1 MVPLFYNKVF
11 SDHTSMQ
18 YTYADLPFVC
28 PPSGRKH
35 PGARLTSGSSIS
47 LNLGE
52 VLRGDRITVS
62 DYELP
67 MAEDQEVRYLC
78 SHKVDAKAV
87 AWGQQLVKDRYLV
100 EWIVDNLPGA
110 TSFVTTDKSRK
121 YYSAGWKLGYEEFDR
136 EIMKPRFYLNNHVT
150 MVFRYRRAPGK
161 AGDRGKKVIVGFE
174 VYPKSIEAGNRNLTT
189 GVPYDLS
196 DIEKPME
203 LTLISNVTNSDGT
216 YTATEDRELIIP
228 FTYSVYWRE
237 DENVEWKSRW
247 DMYFV
252 HDDENA
258 TVHWLAIVNAFV
270 ILGRLTAVVGV
281 IFTRTIRG
289 DIKGFTETPSLE
301 EGKMKQIRSR
311 QGLRSPRKSIDKSS
325 LLDPIDPADDDL
337 SSDDEG
343 GEDASGWKLLK
354 QDVFRPPAYGPLL
367 APLVGSGTQLVF
379 MASGLMILSCFG
391 VLNPSFRGGYVS
403 VGTGLFVIAGLFSGY
418 FSSRVYKTFGGQ
430 LWLHNVIVTGTLVPG
445 LIFATIF
452 ILNLFVWAHS
462 SSTAIPFGTLIALLM
477 LWLLIQL
484 PLVLF
489 GGWVAWRHVGPWEHP
504 VKPSPIPRQIPSQSW
519 YMKSNLQ
526 VILLAGLVPFGVI
539 FIELMFVFKS
549 LWAEKAAY
557 YYVPGFMAAA
567 GVVLTLAV
575 VEVTI
580 VAVYVQLCAEVRLLR
595 RTRKDG
601 VLTFDTELPMVV
613 AVILRWWLVFALGV
627 CLLRVVLHAKAKHSR
642 LHEQFA
648 LLQLL
653 LFGMSSL
660 RAVDRHDRLLGR
672 ICVCEENLHV
682 SHLIHRGS
690 NESDQSSAIKVD

>member
-1 MVPLFYNKVF
+1 MLPLFYNKIF
-11 SDHTSMQ
+11 SDYTSMQ
-18 YTYADLPFVC
+18 YAYAELPFVC
-28 PPSGRKH
+28 PASGRKH
-35 PGARLTSGSSIS
+35 PGTRLTSGSSIT

-52 VLRGDRITVS
+52 ILRGDRITVS

-67 MAEDQEVRYLC
+67 MAEDQEANYLC
-78 SHKVDAKAV
+78 SHKVDRKAV
-87 AWGQQLVKDRYLV
+87 SWAQQLVKDGYMV

-121 YYSAGWKLGYEEFDR
+121 YYSAGWKLGYEEFDQNTMR
-136 EIMKPRFYLNNHVT
+136 SRFYLNNHVT
-150 MVFRYRRAPGK
+150 MVFRYRRASGR
-161 AGDRGKKVIVGFE
+161 AGDQGKKIIVGYE

-196 DIEKPME
+196 DIEKPLE
-203 LTLISNVTNSDGT
+203 LTLISNVTNLDGT
-216 YTATEDRELIIP
+216 FTETEDSELIIP
-228 FTYSVYWRE
+228 YTYSVYWRE
-237 DENVEWKSRW
+237 DENVEWKNRW

-252 HDDENA
+252 HDDENT

-270 ILGRLTAVVGV
+270 ILGLLTAVVGV

-301 EGKMKQIRSR
+301 EGKLKQKRSR
-311 QGLRSPRKSIDKSS
+311 QGLRSPRKSMDKGS
-325 LLDPIDPADDDL
+325 LLDPIDQPEDEY
-337 SSDDEG
+337 SSDDES

-354 QDVFRPPAYGPLL
+354 QDVFRPPPYGPLL

-379 MASGLMILSCFG
+379 MAGGLLVLSCFG

-403 VGTGLFVIAGLFSGY
+403 VGMALFVFAGLFSGY

-430 LWLHNVIVTGTLVPG
+430 LWFHNVVVTGTLVPG

-462 SSTAIPFGTLIALLM
+462 SSTAIPFGTLIALLT

-489 GGWVAWRHVGPWEHP
+489 GGWVAWRHIGAWEHP

-567 GVVLTLAV
+567 GAVLIMTV

-580 VAVYVQLCAEVRLLR
+580 VAVYVQLCAEVCS
-595 RTRKDG
+595 
-601 VLTFDTELPMVV
+601 
-613 AVILRWWLVFALGV
+613 I
-627 CLLRVVLHAKAKHSR
+627 SR
-642 LHEQFA
+642 
-648 LLQLL
+648 
-653 LFGMSSL
+653 
-660 RAVDRHDRLLGR
+660 
-672 ICVCEENLHV
+672 
-682 SHLIHRGS
+682 
-690 NESDQSSAIKVD
+690 